1 MKRSNEGRKIMQ
13 SVRKKSISSKIIS
26 TYFLLSFVL
35 VFLIMCI
42 VYLQFKNVIQNN
54 VLESNSDFIVELL
67 DRQYAGD
74 WRVEGEKLYK
84 GDKIINEDYQMLDAI
99 KNITKADVTIFLND
113 IRINTTVVKDDQRQV
128 GTKAAQNVVD
138 KVLKEGSS
146 YKGTADVIGKKYVTI
161 YKPIKDSTGKA
172 IGMIFIGYPESYVF
186 GIIKTP
192 MILIIAISL
201 LVLSLG
207 GTVFYLIIRRNV
219 IKPIEKLNK
228 NLNAISDL
236 NFKVTVDKKLLDR
249 RDEVGDMFNSLDKM
263 MNTLKEMVKKLSD
276 SSLNLFEEANS
287 LTAVSQEM
295 AASSEQVASS
305 VEQVASGAQEQS
317 TSIDEIM
324 FAFEKL
330 SNVMDEAYVKLN
342 SVKKEVQSTE
352 QKASIGKNE
361 MDKLILSIE
370 DIRAAFNTVA
380 EKLNT
385 LNASVYNISSIAD
398 VIKGISEQTNLLA
411 LNAAIEASRA
421 GEAGRGFAVVAD
433 EVRKLA
439 EESKKST
446 DEIVNIINMIQ
457 TETKEVLETSNNV
470 ERFIDS
476 QKESIK
482 ATVSSFTDIL
492 SSVENITPLIN
503 ATTEYVDEM
512 IEYKD
517 ETVSKIESVN
527 QIATENLSVVEEVSS
542 SSEELSA
549 SSEEV
554 ASASEKLLALAD
566 GLKDVVN
573 SFKI

>member
-1 MKRSNEGRKIMQ
+1 MQ
-13 SVRKKSISSKIIS
+13 SVRKKSISSNIIS

-84 GDKIINEDYQMLDAI
+84 GDKIINEDYQMLDSI

-113 IRINTTVVKDDQRQV
+113 TRINTTVVKDGQRQV

-138 KVLKEGSS
+138 KVLKEGTN
-146 YKGTADVIGKKYVTI
+146 YNGTADVVGKKYVTI

-192 MILIIAISL
+192 VILIIAISL

-207 GTVFYLIIRRNV
+207 ATAFYLIIRRNV

-228 NLNAISDL
+228 NLNTISDL
-236 NFKVTVDKKLLDR
+236 DFKVTVDKKLLYR

-276 SSLNLFEEANS
+276 SSSNLFEEANS

-324 FAFEKL
+324 LAFEKL
-330 SNVMDEAYVKLN
+330 SNAMDEAYVKLN

-457 TETKEVLETSNNV
+457 AETKEVLETSNNV
-470 ERFIDS
+470 ERFIDN
-476 QKESIK
+476 QKESVK

>member
-1 MKRSNEGRKIMQ
+1 MQ

-35 VFLIMCI
+35 IFSIMCI
-42 VYLQFKNVIQNN
+42 VYLQFKNVIKNN
-54 VLESNSDFIVELL
+54 VLESNSGFIVEFL
-67 DRQYAGD
+67 DRQYEGD
-74 WRVEGEKLYK
+74 WKVDGDKLYK
-84 GDKIINEDYQMLDAI
+84 GDKLINEDYQILDDI
-99 KNITKADVTIFLND
+99 KNITMADVTIFLND
-113 IRINTTVVKDDQRQV
+113 IRINTTVTKDGQRQV

-138 KVLKEGSS
+138 KVLKEGSE
-146 YKGTADVIGKKYVTI
+146 YKGTADVLGKKYVTI

-192 MILIIAISL
+192 MILIIIISL
-201 LVLSLG
+201 LVLLLG
-207 GTVFYLIIRRNV
+207 GTAFYLLVKRNV

-228 NLNAISDL
+228 NLNAVSDL
-236 NFKVTVDKKLLDR
+236 DFKVTVDKKLLDR
-249 RDEVGDMFNSLDKM
+249 RDEVGDMFNSLNKM

-276 SSLNLFEEANS
+276 SSSNLFEEANN

-305 VEQVASGAQEQS
+305 VEQVASGANDQS
-317 TSIDEIM
+317 RSIEDILL
-324 FAFEKL
+324 AFEKL
-330 SNVMDEAYVKLN
+330 SNAMDEAYAKLN
-342 SVKKEVQSTE
+342 SVKDEVKSAE
-352 QKASIGKNE
+352 QKASIGKDE

-446 DEIVNIINMIQ
+446 DEIVSIINMIQ
-457 TETKEVLETSNNV
+457 SETKEVIETSNNV
-470 ERFIDS
+470 ERFIDN
-476 QKESIK
+476 QKESVK
-482 ATVSSFTDIL
+482 ATVFSFAEIL
-492 SSVENITPLIN
+492 TSVEKITPLIN
-503 ATTEYVDEM
+503 STSDYVSEM
-512 IEYKD
+512 VEYKD
-517 ETVSKIESVN
+517 ETVSKIDNVN
-527 QIATENLSVVEEVSS
+527 QIAGENLSIVEEVSS

-549 SSEEV
+549 SAEEV
-554 ASASEKLLALAD
+554 ASASEKLLLLSEE
-566 GLKDVVN
+566 LKDVVN

>member
-1 MKRSNEGRKIMQ
+1 MQ
-13 SVRKKSISSKIIS
+13 SVRKKSISSNIIS

-84 GDKIINEDYQMLDAI
+84 GDKIINEDYQMLDSI

-113 IRINTTVVKDDQRQV
+113 TRINTTVVKDGQRQV

-138 KVLKEGSS
+138 KVLKEGTN
-146 YKGTADVIGKKYVTI
+146 YNGTADVVGKKYVTI
-161 YKPIKDSTGKA
+161 YKPIKDTTGKA

-192 MILIIAISL
+192 VILIIAISL

-207 GTVFYLIIRRNV
+207 ATAFYLIIRRNV

-228 NLNAISDL
+228 NLNTISDL
-236 NFKVTVDKKLLDR
+236 DFKVTVDKKLLYR

-276 SSLNLFEEANS
+276 SSSNLFEEANS

-324 FAFEKL
+324 LAFEKL
-330 SNVMDEAYVKLN
+330 SNAMDEAYVKLN

-457 TETKEVLETSNNV
+457 AETKEVLETSNNV
-470 ERFIDS
+470 ERFIDN
-476 QKESIK
+476 QKESVK

>member
-1 MKRSNEGRKIMQ
+1 MQ

-54 VLESNSDFIVELL
+54 VLESNSNFIVELL

-84 GDKIINEDYQMLDAI
+84 GDKIINEDYQILDAI

-113 IRINTTVVKDDQRQV
+113 TRINTTVVKDGQRQV

-138 KVLKEGSS
+138 KVLKEGTN
-146 YKGTADVIGKKYVTI
+146 YNGTADVVGKKYVTI

-207 GTVFYLIIRRNV
+207 ATAFYLIIRRNV

-228 NLNAISDL
+228 NLNAVSDL
-236 NFKVTVDKKLLDR
+236 DFKVTVDKKLLYR

-324 FAFEKL
+324 LAFEKL
-330 SNVMDEAYVKLN
+330 SNAMDEAYVKLN
-342 SVKKEVQSTE
+342 SVKDEVKSAE

-457 TETKEVLETSNNV
+457 AETKEVLETSNNV
-470 ERFIDS
+470 ERFIDN
-476 QKESIK
+476 QKESVK